1 VIEGAVRW
9 AVEFVAAVLV
19 VGLVW
24 IWFGTAS
31 AYGDGG
37 AEVPTWFTVACAGT
51 VAAIG
56 FVVAAMSHHFP
67 WLTLL
72 AGSVGAVA
80 YFSSL
85 DLFQGGLELAGCAAL
100 ALGCGATPAILWK
113 RSRRSSST
121 ED

>member
-1 VIEGAVRW
+1 VIGGAVRW

-24 IWFGTAS
+24 IWFGTAF

-37 AEVPTWFTVACAGT
+37 GEVPTWFTVACAGT

-56 FVVAAMSHHFP
+56 FGVAAMSHHFP